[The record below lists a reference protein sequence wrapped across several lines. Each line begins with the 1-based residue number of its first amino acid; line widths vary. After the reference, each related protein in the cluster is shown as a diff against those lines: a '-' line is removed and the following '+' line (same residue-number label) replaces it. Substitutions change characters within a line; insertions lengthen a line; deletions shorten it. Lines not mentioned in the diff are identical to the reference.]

1 MVAIAYQRR
10 AVRVEFFFFFL
21 FLLLG
26 ISLLAVR
33 QKEPSIQPT
42 SWPAV
47 CNSDS
52 KVRAACCCLEETFTY
67 KTAKRRRDTATSAAA
82 AAFAIPFSM
91 MTKKASL
98 KRSRLIHKRRRK
110 TSQPKSRKIQTR
122 AQRYK

>member
-10 AVRVEFFFFFL
+10 AVRVEFFFFL

-82 AAFAIPFSM
+82 AAAAALAIPFSM

-98 KRSRLIHKRRRK
+98 KRSPLIPQEK
-110 TSQPKSRKIQTR
+110 TKNQS
-122 AQRYK
+122 A

>member
-10 AVRVEFFFFFL
+10 AVRVEFFFFL

-82 AAFAIPFSM
+82 AAALAIPFSM

-98 KRSRLIHKRRRK
+98 KRSRLIPQEK
-110 TSQPKSRKIQTR
+110 TKNQS
-122 AQRYK
+122 A

>member
-10 AVRVEFFFFFL
+10 AVRVEFFFFFF

-47 CNSDS
+47 SNSDS

-82 AAFAIPFSM
+82 AAAALAIPFSM

-98 KRSRLIHKRRRK
+98 KRSRLIPQEK
-110 TSQPKSRKIQTR
+110 TKNQS
-122 AQRYK
+122 A

>member
-10 AVRVEFFFFFL
+10 AVRVEFFFFL

-47 CNSDS
+47 SNSDS

-82 AAFAIPFSM
+82 AAALAIPFSM

-98 KRSRLIHKRRRK
+98 KRSRLIPQEK
-110 TSQPKSRKIQTR
+110 TKNQS
-122 AQRYK
+122 A